1 MYFLFDPP
9 YFFLV
14 AGLLISVTSGAAFAA
29 VLKESLDAWY
39 QKRSA
44 RKLAK
49 LQGIDLQL
57 PFFGICAGTCIFL
70 ASGLGIFGFPLWFA
84 YGSAAPLTF
93 LSAALVWR
101 QLESNLSLLESGEEN
116 AFELDAF

>member
-84 YGSAAPLTF
+84 YGSAAP
-93 LSAALVWR
+93 
-101 QLESNLSLLESGEEN
+101 
-116 AFELDAF
+116 